1 MNTNKLFFTG
11 ILLSII
17 FMGCHDTANNQEDE
31 HINTLQ
37 NNKVLISVKEIFE
50 SFPTP
55 VETAKTISETGVKFN
70 QSILNP
76 VSNVPYYETSKSL
89 ALNLGIYCADLSYA
103 SYYEQN
109 QLVSSYLSAIK
120 TLSENLG
127 ILQIIDNQD
136 IIKIEDQITNQ
147 DSLRQLIKELFL
159 SSGKYLNE
167 DNRPEMA
174 VLVQT
179 GAWIE
184 GMYIAMQLATQSIEI
199 NKELVDKIAR
209 QKASLDMVVN
219 ALRNYSDY
227 AVVIDIYND
236 MLRLQKIY
244 HKTDITEKDSSKAH
258 LNNLHKNQNVY
269 ITPEIFISIFKEITR
284 IRNSYTQ

>member
-1 MNTNKLFFTG
+1 MNTNKLFFAS
-11 ILLSII
+11 ILLFII
-17 FMGCHDTANNQEDE
+17 FTSCYDTADNQESE
-31 HINTLQ
+31 YINTPQ
-37 NNKVLISVKEIFE
+37 NNKILVSVKKIFE

-76 VSNVPYYETSKSL
+76 VNNVPYYESSKSL

-109 QLVSSYLSAIK
+109 QLVSSYLSAVK

-147 DSLRQLIKELFL
+147 DTLKQLIEELFL

-174 VLVQT
+174 ILVQT

-199 NKELVDKIAR
+199 NKELADKIAL
-209 QKASLDMVVN
+209 QKVSLDMVVN
-219 ALRNYSDY
+219 ALSNYSDY
-227 AVVIDIYND
+227 AVVTDIYND
-236 MLRLQKIY
+236 MLSLQKIY
-244 HKTDITEKDSSKAH
+244 HKTDIIEKDSSKAH
-258 LNNLHKNQNVY
+258 LNNPPENQKVHLS
-269 ITPEIFISIFKEITR
+269 PEIFISLFKEITR